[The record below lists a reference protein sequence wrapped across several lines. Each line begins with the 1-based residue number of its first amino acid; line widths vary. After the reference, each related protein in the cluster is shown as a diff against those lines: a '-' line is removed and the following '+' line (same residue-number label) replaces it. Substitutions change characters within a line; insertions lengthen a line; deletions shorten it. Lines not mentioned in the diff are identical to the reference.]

1 MNRIK
6 ELRLRAGMQQKE
18 LAICLGIH
26 QPAISDWERQKADPS
41 PENVEKLMK
50 LFNVERDDII
60 VPPPQDRMTE
70 WNVEYPAG
78 VALRTYPQ
86 PQPGLSLSE
95 ADITRIAERVAQ
107 MNTDAKTSPV
117 LNSNEQQLIEEYR
130 MLSTAGRIRVQ
141 RLISVLLD
149 NKFNDQ

>member
-6 ELRLRAGMQQKE
+6 ELRKKYPMSQKE
-18 LAICLGIH
+18 LAERLH
-26 QPAISDWERQKADPS
+26 ISQASISGYEGGT
-41 PENVEKLMK
+41 VEPDIELMK
-50 LFNVERDDII
+50 QMAEIFGVTLDYLMGFDTE
-60 VPPPQDRMTE
+60 PKKE
-70 WNVEYPAG
+70 WNVEYPPG

-141 RLISVLLD
+141 RLIGVLLD